1 MVQTDIIT
9 SDINSFNSIESSN
22 YTYFSNNKTSDNID
36 ITSNIFFT
44 TIISFT
50 ENSISDTVN
59 IKNETNNSSNN
70 NLTLENYFKSDII
83 KNENNLTKDEIIN
96 KIKNLISNRNT
107 NLNSVIGENK
117 DLLIKDDD
125 ITYQITTLDQLKN
138 NENNNISTLNLD
150 NCENILK
157 TVYEIDKND
166 SLIIFKVDYFKEG
179 LLIPIIGYEI
189 YHPLNNSL
197 LDLKYCSNETTNI
210 SIPVTINEKEA
221 FKYDPKS
228 EYYTDDCNP
237 YTTDNGTDIILIDR
251 QNEFVI
257 NNMSLCENG
266 CEFEKYDEE
275 KQMAICKCEI
285 KNKQIVISEILND
298 TNTLNNNFTTNYS
311 SSFKMKCYHILFS
324 KEGLEKNVESY
335 ILIFIIICFIIL
347 GILFQKCGYPML
359 NSDMKQIIE
368 FKEENKNIHNNV
380 NMNDTNDNKDNK
392 KANNCTEKE
401 KNEIMAIK
409 QNIKKRDIKQSK
421 VNPIQIDSKDNPN
434 SFSKINSK
442 IVKIFHFQK
451 K

>member
-1 MVQTDIIT
+1 M
-9 SDINSFNSIESSN
+9 
-22 YTYFSNNKTSDNID
+22 K
-36 ITSNIFFT
+36 
-44 TIISFT
+44 
-50 ENSISDTVN
+50 
-59 IKNETNNSSNN
+59 KK
-70 NLTLENYFKSDII
+70 L
-83 KNENNLTKDEIIN
+83 
-96 KIKNLISNRNT
+96 
-107 NLNSVIGENK
+107 
-117 DLLIKDDD
+117 
-125 ITYQITTLDQLKN
+125 
-138 NENNNISTLNLD
+138 
-150 NCENILK
+150 
-157 TVYEIDKND
+157 
-166 SLIIFKVDYFKEG
+166 
-179 LLIPIIGYEI
+179 
-189 YHPLNNSL
+189 
-197 LDLKYCSNETTNI
+197 
-210 SIPVTINEKEA
+210 A

-251 QNEFVI
+251 QNEFVN

-285 KNKQIVISEILND
+285 KNKQILISEILND

-392 KANNCTEKE
+392 KAKNCTEKE
-401 KNEIMAIK
+401 KNELMAIK

-434 SFSKINSK
+434 SFSKINIKNSQNLPFPK
-442 IVKIFHFQK
+442 EMKNNLNSEPNSDSNITDYEINNYSYTQALKYDKRTFSDYYMSLIKTKHPLLFVFCSYNDYNSILIKLSIFLLYFSIIYTFNAIFFNEDIIHLIYEEGVYNIIHLLPEIVYSFIISHVLYLGLRYLFLSERNFIEIKKENIENAYDKMDSVRRCLIIKYLCFYVFGTLVLIFFWYFLSSFGAVYRNSQVHLIKNAFVTLAIAFVYPFIINL
-451 K
+451 